1 MSARRHSAVP
11 RVARR
16 SGHTNSTNRSRALA
30 CGFATLGCRT
40 STLTFSAKS
49 AMEHSIIVTNAGAMT
64 RSDRATTAR
73 QHPGIYWVSTMYIVL
88 TSFAAGVSAILRA
101 PALFAEL
108 LRLGYPSHFI
118 VLLGSWEVLGAA
130 ALCAPRRPLL
140 KEWAYAGM
148 FINFSG
154 AIVAHASAADGAG
167 SYLAPVL
174 SISALIAS
182 WWLRPPSR
190 RVAER

>member
-1 MSARRHSAVP
+1 
-11 RVARR
+11 
-16 SGHTNSTNRSRALA
+16 
-30 CGFATLGCRT
+30 
-40 STLTFSAKS
+40 
-49 AMEHSIIVTNAGAMT
+49 
-64 RSDRATTAR
+64 
-73 QHPGIYWVSTMYIVL
+73 MYIVV
-88 TSFAAGVSAILRA
+88 TSFAAGVAAILRA

-118 VLLGSWEVLGAA
+118 VLLGTWEVLGAA
-130 ALCAPRRPLL
+130 ALCAPRHPLL

-190 RVAER
+190 RVIESYVRH